1 MSSSQPEPQP
11 QSASSSSSP
20 RKPRRQRGTRETLI
34 AIVLGFEAIV
44 VGLGA
49 LTMLGLKA
57 LDFLQALVGGGL
69 VILILVAAVV
79 WARFTAGL
87 VLGWLAQAII
97 LASGFI
103 AGAMFVVGVV
113 FTAIWVFALVQ
124 GARIDRANNSHND
137 RNATGEDNAR

>member
-1 MSSSQPEPQP
+1 MSSSPSQPH
-11 QSASSSSSP
+11 P
-20 RKPRRQRGTRETLI
+20 RSVSRRSPRRQRGTRETLI

-57 LDFLQALVGGGL
+57 LDFVQALVGGGL
-69 VILILVAAVV
+69 VILILLAGIL

-87 VLGWLAQAII
+87 VLGWVAQAVI

-124 GARIDRANNSHND
+124 GTRIDRANNSHNEIH
-137 RNATGEDNAR
+137 ATGEDNAR

>member
-1 MSSSQPEPQP
+1 MSSLQQPSPG
-11 QSASSSSSP
+11 SSPSP
-20 RKPRRQRGTRETLI
+20 RKRRRQRGTRETLI

-57 LDFLQALVGGGL
+57 IDFTQALVGGGL
-69 VILILVAAVV
+69 VIVILLAGIL
-79 WARFTAGL
+79 WARFAAGL
-87 VLGWLAQAII
+87 VLGWVAQAII
-97 LASGFI
+97 VASGFI

-124 GARIDRANNSHND
+124 GTRIDRANNSHNELH
-137 RNATGEDNAR
+137 ATGEDNTR